1 MTQACEQTYFA
12 FTAGAA
18 SAPARAAAPAEALP
32 ELLCGRY
39 RLERL
44 LGVGGMGAVYRARDL
59 LREQF
64 GDPEPWVALKTL
76 GAEFVD
82 HPDAHALL
90 YGEFA
95 LTLRLR
101 HPHVIRP
108 YGFEVDAPSRRAFMT
123 LELLKGPTLD
133 QLLLEHPGGLPW
145 PELRDIAIP
154 LLEALAHA
162 HAAGVLHGDLKPGNV
177 ILAEDGLRL
186 FDFGLGQPLEGVLPG
201 LPRLS
206 RSRVK
211 AWTPGYAA
219 PELLDGAP
227 PSAAS
232 DLYALACLLYE
243 LGAGSHP
250 FARCDARQ
258 AREQRLERQLQR
270 PPQLPAP
277 VWAALRTALAFDP
290 AQRGS
295 DLAAL
300 LAAFRAP
307 CCGRLQRWW
316 RRGRG

>member
-1 MTQACEQTYFA
+1 MIQACEQTYFA
-12 FTAGAA
+12 FAAGATD
-18 SAPARAAAPAEALP
+18 APARPAEPSGALP

-76 GAEFVD
+76 SEEFAD

-145 PELRDIAIP
+145 PALRDIAIP

-162 HAAGVLHGDLKPGNV
+162 HAAGVLHGDLKPTNV

-186 FDFGLGQPLEGVLPG
+186 FDFGLGQPRDGLLPG
-201 LPRLS
+201 LPHLNH
-206 RSRVK
+206 SRVR

-250 FARCDARQ
+250 FARRDARQ
-258 AREQRLERQLQR
+258 ARDQRLWRQLPR
-270 PPQLPAP
+270 PLHLPGP
-277 VWAALRTALAFDP
+277 VWRILRTALDFDP

-295 DLAAL
+295 DLAGL
-300 LAAFRAP
+300 LIAFRESRS
-307 CCGRLQRWW
+307 GYLQRWW
-316 RRGRG
+316 RCGRG